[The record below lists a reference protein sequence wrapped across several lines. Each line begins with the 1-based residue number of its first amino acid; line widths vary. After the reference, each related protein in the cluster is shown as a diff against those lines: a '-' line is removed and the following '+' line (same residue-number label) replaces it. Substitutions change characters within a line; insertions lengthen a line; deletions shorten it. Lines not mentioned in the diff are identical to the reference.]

1 MIAVLSHLISEQFE
15 KATGIKALPL
25 KPYQRLD
32 APVAAHADMLLC
44 VIEKNLFCYKDYY
57 QENIGLFNKIEKEGY
72 KVIQIEK
79 ECNKLYPKDIAL
91 NVLIIGNMLF
101 CNKKYTASEILEFA
115 EKNKYIIINVN
126 QGYSA
131 CSTLVVDKKTV
142 ITADIGIKR
151 ALEKENIEVHLIC
164 AKEIKLPGYDCGF
177 IGGSGVVIG
186 DTLYTFGSI
195 SNLSDAVKIENA
207 LTGKNIKIKEIIP
220 DDVCDFGG
228 VKIFWMHI
236 WGQITNNILN
246 GNLSFRKE

>member
-151 ALEKENIEVHLIC
+151 ALEKENIEPLRQRLTEYYREIFKEGAAEESVLSIDFDHCSLQKSRQTAC
-164 AKEIKLPGYDCGF
+164 AEMPSFSPVKPSL
-177 IGGSGVVIG
+177 SSVVAF
-186 DTLYTFGSI
+186 TLT
-195 SNLSDAVKIENA
+195 A
-207 LTGKNIKIKEIIP
+207 LTGMP
-220 DDVCDFGG
+220 SAFA
-228 VKIFWMHI
+228 IFSAI
-236 WGQITNNILN
+236 CG
-246 GNLSFRKE
+246 R

>member
-1 MIAVLSHLISEQFE
+1 MRKCKRYSEDFCKKNNIQCILKKVDVLPFADLE
-15 KATGIKALPL
+15 KMTIEESARFLRYQAIEEEIENRQIDCVCLAHHMDDQAETILMHILRGSGL
-25 KPYQRLD
+25 KGAMGMSPKSGFYIR
-32 APVAAHADMLLC
+32 PLLC
-44 VIEKNLFCYKDYY
+44 VKR
-57 QENIGLFNKIEKEGY
+57 
-72 KVIQIEK
+72 
-79 ECNKLYPKDIAL
+79 
-91 NVLIIGNMLF
+91 
-101 CNKKYTASEILEFA
+101 SEVDEFA

-207 LTGKNIKIKEIIP
+207 LTVKNIKIKEIIP

-228 VKIFWMHI
+228 VKIF
-236 WGQITNNILN
+236 
-246 GNLSFRKE
+246 